1 MSHAGPSISRFSL
14 IFFILSVTGI
24 SVKRFINKKMV
35 FFRTIRPGIDRGGG
49 EKVKSE
55 KAEGIGPLI
64 LGEKWGWGI

>member
-1 MSHAGPSISRFSL
+1 MSES
-14 IFFILSVTGI
+14 
-24 SVKRFINKKMV
+24 KKSE
-35 FFRTIRPGIDRGGG
+35 GG